1 MDNYSFVPAYYE
13 WHFIDDNGNVLLN
26 MKDPSDDIYIENNIN
41 GQLLD
46 EPVRFTTYD
55 QMLDF
60 CKDFIEVEKMCLD
73 IEEDSGQGNDERI
86 FDLPDNAA
94 EIMAHALYDFYIAA

>member
-1 MDNYSFVPAYYE
+1 MANYSFVPAYYE
-13 WHFIDDNGNVLLN
+13 WHFVDEKGNVLLN
-26 MKDPSDDIYIENNIN
+26 MNDPSEDIYIEDDIN

-73 IEEDSGQGNDERI
+73 NEEDSGHGNDERI

-94 EIMAHALYDFYIAA
+94 EIMAKALFDYYIAA

>member
-1 MDNYSFVPAYYE
+1 MENYSFVPAYYE
-13 WHFIDDNGNVLLN
+13 WHFIDKDGNVLLN
-26 MKDPSDDIYIENNIN
+26 MKDPSDGIYIGCDTN

-73 IEEDSGQGNDERI
+73 NEEESGQGNDERI

-94 EIMAHALYDFYIAA
+94 EIMAHALYYFYIAA